1 MVAEL
6 LTKWYTHWGE
16 AKMKKTHFTA
26 QQENEIALIQEETG
40 MSRKSAIRKLQR
52 RARLAAKQVKAPKA
66 AKPTVKSEPTTDA
79 GKARSE
85 GLRLYKLSGR
95 PKRSDFIHVYGKPGV
110 AWTWEA
116 RAKAVGLDS
125 AEAAAEKFQAMLAK
139 PAKSCLIEAKAE
151 KSASAGR

>member
-1 MVAEL
+1 
-6 LTKWYTHWGE
+6 
-16 AKMKKTHFTA
+16 
-26 QQENEIALIQEETG
+26 
-40 MSRKSAIRKLQR
+40 
-52 RARLAAKQVKAPKA
+52 
-66 AKPTVKSEPTTDA
+66 
-79 GKARSE
+79 
-85 GLRLYKLSGR
+85 LSGR